1 MATELQLPHK
11 LSLDERKKLTMTGV
25 NEVLRFEDTAVTLS
39 TALGNLTVYGQQLV
53 LKSLSQDGGQV
64 AVDGKIDALIY
75 EEPRS
80 AGRLWRRKG

>member
-75 EEPRS
+75 EEPRPT
-80 AGRLWRRKG
+80 GRLWRRKG